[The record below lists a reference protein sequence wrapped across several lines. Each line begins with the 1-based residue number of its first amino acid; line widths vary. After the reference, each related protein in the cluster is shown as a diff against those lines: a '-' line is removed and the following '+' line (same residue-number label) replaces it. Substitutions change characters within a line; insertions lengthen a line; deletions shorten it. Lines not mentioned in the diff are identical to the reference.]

1 MSSDTRMSIS
11 LRKRPCWNRY
21 PGGSGTRFPST
32 AVRAPALEDLAAA
45 TSAAFALCSV
55 SEDAARR
62 HDISLPATDQP
73 HHSLQEMKR
82 GSNRK

>member
-1 MSSDTRMSIS
+1 MSSDTRMSMS

-32 AVRAPALEDLAAA
+32 AGRAPALEDLAAA
-45 TSAAFALCSV
+45 TSAAFALCRV

-73 HHSLQEMKR
+73 HNPSR
-82 GSNRK
+82 R